1 MPILKPKNITLQA
14 YEIERDDLKFAS
26 EDFFQYLIKKW
37 NDPQTANDRRLVL
50 NASSSEEDVL
60 AALTVT
66 ENYAIGVL
74 MRISPT
80 KDVPTIPDELFNG
93 KTIQLSP
100 LSEENNKPTV
110 TVHSTSYFLVCD
122 KFIISTLPHSQI
134 KRLQTYLNWWLSFDD
149 KESSFK
155 FAPMI
160 KEPDDFRL
168 SDMKELILGEE
179 YSVAPEK
186 TGTQST
192 FQTGVKIIDLA
203 ADFIKRQVT
212 DVPNLDELIKKG
224 ILNARLYI
232 HFSKPRKMTNEDYK
246 AALSSYLK
254 PIAHTEDVSIKL
266 KHGKTIK
273 GNDVLQSKTVSIDRL
288 DAARISEPDLFGE
301 LKEFWR
307 ELRK

>member
-1 MPILKPKNITLQA
+1 MGLSKTRNVTLQA
-14 YEIERDDLKFAS
+14 YDIERDDLKFAS
-26 EDFFQYLIKKW
+26 EDFFAYITKKW
-37 NDPQTANDRRLVL
+37 DANQTANDRRLVL

-66 ENYAIGVL
+66 QNYAIGVL

-80 KDVPTIPDELFNG
+80 KDVPVIPDELFNG
-93 KTIQLSP
+93 KTIHLAP
-100 LSEENNKPTV
+100 LSEDNTKSTV

-149 KESSFK
+149 KERAFK

-160 KEPDDFRL
+160 KEPENYKL
-168 SDMKELILGEE
+168 CDMKELILGED
-179 YSVAPEK
+179 YSVNSTKSISPSF
-186 TGTQST
+186 QS
-192 FQTGVKIIDLA
+192 GVKIIELA
-203 ADFIKRQVT
+203 VDFIKRQVT

-224 ILNARLYI
+224 IINARLCINFY
-232 HFSKPRKMTNEDYK
+232 KPRKMTNEDYK
-246 AALSSYLK
+246 SALSSYIK
-254 PIAHTEDVSIKL
+254 PIANTEDVSIKL

-273 GNDVLQSKTVSIDRL
+273 GNDVLQSKTVSVERL
-288 DAARISEPDLFGE
+288 DAARISEPDLFFE

-307 ELRK
+307 ELYK